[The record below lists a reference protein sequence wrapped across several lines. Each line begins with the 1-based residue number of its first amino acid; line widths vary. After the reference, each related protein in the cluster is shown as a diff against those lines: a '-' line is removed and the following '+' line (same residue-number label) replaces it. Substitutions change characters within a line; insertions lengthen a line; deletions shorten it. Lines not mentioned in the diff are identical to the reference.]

1 MRHTQG
7 HSQADSPTRREL
19 HTHLLA
25 LIRGL
30 LFQLSRA
37 NQMRGGDVALGPVF
51 QALQALGE
59 GMGDLGIDAQFQPQL
74 VEDWIG
80 AYVAPRC
87 PRCHCRMRCR
97 LRRDIA
103 LTLRCVCVVGRANT
117 GAPTALVG

>member
-1 MRHTQG
+1 MRRTQG
-7 HSQADSPTRREL
+7 HSQADSPTRRDL

-59 GMGDLGIDAQFQPQL
+59 GMVDLGIDAQFQPQL

-80 AYVAPRC
+80 AYVAPRR
-87 PRCHCRMRCR
+87 PTLPTLPLPH
-97 LRRDIA
+97 A
-103 LTLRCVCVVGRANT
+103 L
-117 GAPTALVG
+117 